1 VRHHDQVDHQLQ
13 DDTLVGDQAELA
25 AQMNKVVAIHPLRNA
40 HPDWTYVCIEHLV
53 LHRGTWYTPAPLPV
67 GRDRGDERH
76 CFANA
81 TRHSRAH
88 ELIYVE
94 GYALG
99 PHGLIFEH
107 AWCARPDGTVE
118 DPTWPDGAG
127 LAYLG
132 IPFDAD
138 YIARFEQLRG
148 VTTRMLFDPHLDN
161 WQLLRT
167 GLPTSFN
174 DAPVHDD
181 NHAQFATD
189 YRGA

>member
-1 VRHHDQVDHQLQ
+1 MDLQLSNGV
-13 DDTLVGDQAELA
+13 LVGEQAELA
-25 AQMNKVVAIHPLRNA
+25 SLMNAVIAIHPLRHA
-40 HPDWTYVCIEHLV
+40 HPDWTYTCIEHLV

-67 GRDRGDERH
+67 GRERGDERH

-99 PHGLIFEH
+99 PHGLVFEH
-107 AWCARPDGTVE
+107 AWCAHPDGTVE

-132 IPFDAD
+132 IPFTAG
-138 YIARFEQLRG
+138 YIVRFERLRG
-148 VTTRMLFDPHLDN
+148 VTTRLLFDPHLDD

-167 GLPTSFN
+167 GMPTPSD
-174 DAPVHDD
+174 DAPVPDD
-181 NHAQFATD
+181 DHARFTTGHH
-189 YRGA
+189 RV